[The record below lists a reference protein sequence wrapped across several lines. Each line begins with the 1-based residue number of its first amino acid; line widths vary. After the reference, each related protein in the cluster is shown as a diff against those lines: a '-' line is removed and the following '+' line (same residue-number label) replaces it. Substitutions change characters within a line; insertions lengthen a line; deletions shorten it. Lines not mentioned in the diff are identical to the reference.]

1 MLFERRLAEKRQ
13 NSLFQIFTQVWIS
26 KLKKQLLK
34 PAPISSLHE
43 EHLFLRLASNL
54 NLHNYKL
61 FINVCC
67 HSICKKKIS
76 SKFQWI
82 CDVNVCPF
90 VNKFTNT
97 KSLNCFQPGD
107 FIKTIE
113 IKIIDDEIF
122 EDDEFFSVH
131 LSNMVN
137 SNRPLSSSSRVKTPD
152 TKKIFFFDLLPSKMG
167 KKMFEI
173 SEK

>member
-1 MLFERRLAEKRQ
+1 MSA
-13 NSLFQIFTQVWIS
+13 
-26 KLKKQLLK
+26 
-34 PAPISSLHE
+34 
-43 EHLFLRLASNL
+43 ASQ
-54 NLHNYKL
+54 
-61 FINVCC
+61 FVQ
-67 HSICKKKIS
+67 KIS

-90 VNKFTNT
+90 VNKFTQT

-152 TKKIFFFDLLPSKMG
+152 TKKIFFFDLPSS
-167 KKMFEI
+167 KKAKNVI
-173 SEK
+173 SEKSIKTIQCTCRHIMFSSN